1 MDDLF
6 SLAPIEK
13 VKEQSVLEIL
23 NSNSITSKY
32 GLSLS
37 KNQIERL
44 INKRLNSL
52 RETGRIEFGQGVL
65 KELIYEFC
73 DSPYIMQEN
82 YEETLE
88 ELLDIF
94 YYYKSEALE
103 QISDEELITLM
114 KKYFDGECQGSLDY
128 LRDTTL
134 EDICRDT
141 RFDRK
146 WKDNK

>member
-146 WKDNK
+146 